1 MLMKYSRLL
10 SAVFVIAALVLSTA
24 CLRKQ
29 DRKQDYVPV
38 SKQSLKG
45 SGKLYFVP
53 LGDFPAGSVE
63 DLVSYYRDKYG
74 LTIETLPSV
83 PLPPA
88 ATNPEREQLIAEV
101 AVETM
106 RQANSK
112 LSNDPQAILI
122 GLTTQDM
129 YIAQYDWRFSF
140 SWREQQKFAV
150 VSAARMN
157 LPLRRR
163 PVSED
168 EIQTRLRK
176 MVTKN
181 IGVLYYH
188 LAQSDD
194 PRSVLYR
201 HVGGIRE
208 LDYMGEEF

>member
-1 MLMKYSRLL
+1 MKYSRLL
-10 SAVFVIAALVLSTA
+10 SAVFLIPALALNTA
-24 CLRKQ
+24 CLR
-29 DRKQDYVPV
+29 RQDYVPV

-53 LGDFPAGSVE
+53 LGDFPAGSVR

-74 LTIETLPSV
+74 LKIETLPNV
-83 PLPPA
+83 TLPPA

-101 AVETM
+101 VVEII
-106 RQANSK
+106 RQANPK
-112 LSNDPQAILI
+112 LSKDPQAILI

-129 YIAQYDWRFSF
+129 YISRYDWSFSF

-157 LPLRRR
+157 LPSRKG
-163 PVSED
+163 PVSAD
-168 EIQTRLRK
+168 QIQTRLRK

-181 IGVLYYH
+181 IGILYYH
-188 LAQSDD
+188 LPQSDN
-194 PRSVLYR
+194 PKSVLYR
-201 HVGGIRE
+201 NVGGIRE

>member
-1 MLMKYSRLL
+1 MKYARLL
-10 SAVFVIAALVLSTA
+10 SAFFVIAALVLNTG
-24 CLRKQ
+24 CLLKQ
-29 DRKQDYVPV
+29 DSKQNYVPV

-53 LGDFPAGSVE
+53 LGDFPAASVE

-83 PLPPA
+83 TLPPA

-129 YIAQYDWRFSF
+129 YISQYDWRFSF

-150 VSAARMN
+150 VSAGRMN
-157 LPLRRR
+157 LPRRRR
-163 PVSED
+163 PVSE
-168 EIQTRLRK
+168 EQIQMRLRK

-188 LAQSDD
+188 LPQSDN
-194 PRSVLYR
+194 PKSVLYR
-201 HVGGIRE
+201 NVGGIQE

>member
-1 MLMKYSRLL
+1 MKYARLI
-10 SAVFVIAALVLSTA
+10 SAFSVIAALVLNTG
-24 CLRKQ
+24 CLLKL
-29 DRKQDYVPV
+29 DLKQDYVPV

-45 SGKLYFVP
+45 SGRLYFVP

-83 PLPPA
+83 TLPPA

-106 RQANSK
+106 RQSNSK

-129 YIAQYDWRFSF
+129 YISQYDWRFSF

-188 LAQSDD
+188 LPQSDN
-194 PRSVLYR
+194 PKSVLYR
-201 HVGGIRE
+201 NVGGIQE